1 MYICPI
7 CNKGFQTE
15 QFITQHSLRCWRMH
29 NPNHKSKPAPC
40 KGNVTKQEMNNDVLN
55 FFASFKKG

>member
-7 CNKGFQTE
+7 CNKGFE
-15 QFITQHSLRCWRMH
+15 KEESIAKHSLQCWRAN
-29 NPNHKSKPAPC
+29 NPNHKSKPAPHQC
-40 KGNVTKQEMNNDVLN
+40 NTVKQEMSEDVAD